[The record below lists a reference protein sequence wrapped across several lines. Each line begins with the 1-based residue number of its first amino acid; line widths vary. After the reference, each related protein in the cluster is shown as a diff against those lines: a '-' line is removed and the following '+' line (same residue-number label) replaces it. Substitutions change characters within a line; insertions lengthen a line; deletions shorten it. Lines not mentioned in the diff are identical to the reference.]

1 MGWVK
6 ALGKYTL
13 ENKRK
18 TTWLRDIAVFAVIF
32 FGISA
37 WQGRHLLD
45 SDGSVTIKATQLV
58 SIQGN
63 TQSISDPGKRTLVY
77 FFAPWCNICK
87 LSIGNL
93 DYLQSEDLK
102 VVRIALDY
110 RSLEDVETFVSEN
123 EVTGTVLLGTS
134 QQKQQFSV
142 PGYPTYYLLDEN
154 SKVVASSFGYSSAL
168 GLKLKNFLAKN

>member
-1 MGWVK
+1 M
-6 ALGKYTL
+6 
-13 ENKRK
+13 ENKK
-18 TTWLRDIAVFAVIF
+18 KSTWLRDIAIFAIIF

-45 SDGSVTIKATQLV
+45 SDGSVTIPDTQLV
-58 SIQGN
+58 SLEGN
-63 TQSISDPGKRTLVY
+63 IQSISEPGKRTLVY

-93 DYLQSEDLK
+93 DYLQSDDLK

-123 EVTGTVLLGTS
+123 DVTGTVLLGTN

-154 SKVVASSFGYSSAL
+154 SNVVASSFGYSSAL
-168 GLKLKNFLAKN
+168 GLKLKNYLAKN